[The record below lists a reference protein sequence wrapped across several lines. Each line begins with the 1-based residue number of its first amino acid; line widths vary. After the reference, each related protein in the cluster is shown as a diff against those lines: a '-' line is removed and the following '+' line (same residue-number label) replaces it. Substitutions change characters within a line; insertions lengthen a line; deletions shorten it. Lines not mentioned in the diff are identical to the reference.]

1 MHIFLELAS
10 ATTKVPSH
18 YIQVCLVLFLQKW
31 RDRGIQRRKEGRKDE
46 RREGRKEWRE
56 EGGKKDFI
64 DIILRLFER
73 IKHSYG
79 EVTYYSK
86 IVTKLV

>member
-1 MHIFLELAS
+1 M
-10 ATTKVPSH
+10 
-18 YIQVCLVLFLQKW
+18 
-31 RDRGIQRRKEGRKDE
+31 EGGGM
-46 RREGRKEWRE
+46 EGGGM

-79 EVTYYSK
+79 EVTCYSR
-86 IVTKLV
+86 IKLQSWSKMKSK

>member
-1 MHIFLELAS
+1 MGGKNGLE
-10 ATTKVPSH
+10 
-18 YIQVCLVLFLQKW
+18 
-31 RDRGIQRRKEGRKDE
+31 GGGMEG
-46 RREGRKEWRE
+46 GGM

-79 EVTYYSK
+79 EVTCYSR
-86 IVTKLV
+86 IKLQSWSKMKSK